1 MEAYLDIYKAYG
13 SVLEWEIGERINIQD
28 EQCFFLLT
36 EGVIA
41 LFFKDYTS
49 EGQDHRPR
57 YYNEY
62 KAPALIPIPKGN
74 KSKFLQIRITRS
86 SKTIKLDL
94 ETVNLLNSS
103 LKESL
108 IHLLEKTL
116 NNYPGSFATAKPE
129 LTPIAYN
136 LNKNISSPFPTDIAT
151 PKPNN
156 CAWLQLEEGDYKLCA
171 KTDLPGCKIFPLTHS
186 IWYRLSG
193 AGKYKVLD
201 SKEVTNSISSF
212 FDEILCF
219 FSLIYTI
226 DLNNMRADIGAAI
239 RQIYTNVESDK
250 GHWNFSNKKLME
262 IVEPIGDENELLED
276 TDPLMACLKSIGEH
290 EHISFKSPSN
300 SNKNYTQLD
309 NILRA
314 SKVRA
319 MKIKLD
325 NEWYKSDNGAFL
337 GFNKADNS
345 PVAFIPKG
353 SSQYIVIDS
362 NNKNI
367 SRLNKDLVEKYSTE
381 AYVFFTPFPDDKI
394 TGRSMIKFGFQFVKK
409 ELIYALL
416 IGSISAIIAL
426 FIPIITG
433 YIFDMVIPNSDLSE
447 LGQIFFLLLT
457 VAISMGIMNYAQ
469 AITVLRLEGKLN
481 FKLQAAV
488 WDRLLSLKVKFF
500 HTFSSGDLTE
510 RSMGVEKIRNV
521 LSGSVLSAAIAFI
534 FSFFYLALLFYYS
547 VKLALVALALG
558 LIIVV
563 FTIIA
568 SYYGFKH
575 VMVIRYLETVLTGFL
590 FQVVS
595 GINKIRVTNSEERV
609 FSQWMGRYSFQKR
622 HYAAKR
628 KVNVAGEVFGSLFPI
643 FSAIFILITTH
654 QIIRSGDNFTIGNF
668 ISFNNAFLCF
678 QAALLQMS
686 MATVPI
692 LTIKPIFNMFK
703 PIIDAESEHSRK
715 NIEPGNLKGNID
727 IQHLKFK
734 YDDNVHTIIDN
745 LSVKFHQG
753 EYVALVGGSGSGKS
767 TLIRLLLGFEDPID
781 GQILYDNKNLADIDL
796 QSLRNQMG
804 IVLQNG
810 SLMSGSI
817 LYNIIGNSTLTEEDA
832 WEAAR
837 KAGCAHEIELLPNK
851 MQTFVKAGEA
861 TLSGGQIQRIN
872 IARALARK
880 PRILFFDE
888 ATSALDNITQKT
900 ITNTLSEMNITRI
913 VIAHRLSTIQNA
925 HRILVIDKGYIVEQG
940 SYKELLEQKGA
951 FSELVKRQ
959 FA

>member
-1 MEAYLDIYKAYG
+1 MEAYFDTYKAYG
-13 SVLEWEIGERINIQD
+13 IMQQWDTGKRNNIQD
-28 EQCFFLLT
+28 EQCFYLLT
-36 EGVIA
+36 EGVLT
-41 LFFKDYTS
+41 LFFKDRTPDN
-49 EGQDHRPR
+49 QDSRPR
-57 YYNEY
+57 HYNEY
-62 KAPALIPIPKGN
+62 KAPALIPIPKSD
-74 KSKFLQIRITRS
+74 KSKFLQIRVTRK
-86 SKTIKLDL
+86 SKLIKLDL
-94 ETVNLLNSS
+94 KSINSLNYK

-108 IHLLEKTL
+108 INLLEQSL
-116 NNYPGSFATAKPE
+116 NNFPGSLASAKPE
-129 LTPIAYN
+129 LSPIAYN
-136 LNKNISSPFPTDIAT
+136 FNESISSSYPTDIAT

-156 CAWLQLEEGDYKLCA
+156 CAWLQVVEGDYKLCA
-171 KTDLPGCKIFPLTHS
+171 KTELPDCKIYPITHN
-186 IWYRLSG
+186 IWYRLAN
-193 AGKYKVLD
+193 AGSYKVLNSD
-201 SKEVTNSISSF
+201 EVTKKFPSF
-212 FDEILCF
+212 FNEILGF

-226 DLNNMRADIGAAI
+226 DTNSVRANAGAAI
-239 RQIYTNVESDK
+239 RQIYTNVESNK

-262 IVEPIGDENELLED
+262 IINPIGNANELPED
-276 TDPLMACLKSIGEH
+276 LDPLMGCLNSIGTH
-290 EHISFKSPSN
+290 ELITFKSPDNPNTNFS
-300 SNKNYTQLD
+300 QLD

-325 NEWYKSDNGAFL
+325 NKWYNSNNGAFL
-337 GFNKADNS
+337 GFTKDSNA

-353 SSQYIVIDS
+353 SSKYIVIDPS
-362 NNKNI
+362 KKNV
-367 SRLNKDLVEKYSTE
+367 SVLNKELVENYSE
-381 AYVFFTPFPDDKI
+381 KAYVFFTPFPDDKI
-394 TGRSMIKFGFQFVKK
+394 TGKSMIKFGFQFVKK
-409 ELIYALL
+409 ELLYALL

-433 YIFDMVIPNSDLSE
+433 YIFDMVIPNSNLNE

-469 AITVLRLEGKLN
+469 AVTVLRLEGKLN
-481 FKLQAAV
+481 YKLQAAV

-521 LSGSVLSAAIAFI
+521 LSGSVLSAAVAFI
-534 FSFFYLALLFYYS
+534 FSFFYLALLFYFS
-547 VKLALVALALG
+547 VKLALVGLALG
-558 LIIVV
+558 LIIVI
-563 FTIIA
+563 FTVIA

-575 VMVIRYLETVLTGFL
+575 VMVIRYLDTVLTGFL
-590 FQVVS
+590 FQVVN

-609 FSQWMGRYSFQKR
+609 FSQWMGRYSFQKK

-628 KVNVAGEVFGSLFPI
+628 KVNVAGEVFGSAFPI
-643 FSAIFILITTH
+643 FSAIFILVTTH
-654 QIIRSGDNFTIGNF
+654 HIIWSGENFTIGNF

-678 QAALLQMS
+678 QGALLQMS

-703 PIIDAESEHSRK
+703 PIIEAESEHSRE
-715 NIEPGNLKGNID
+715 NIDPGNLKGNIN
-727 IQHLKFK
+727 IQNLKFK
-734 YDDNVHTIIDN
+734 YDDNVRMIIDN
-745 LSVKFHQG
+745 LSVKIHQG

-781 GQILYDNKNLADIDL
+781 GQILYDNKNIATIDL
-796 QSLRNQMG
+796 QALRSQMG

-810 SLMSGSI
+810 SLMTGSI

-832 WEAAR
+832 WSAAR
-837 KAGCAHEIELLPNK
+837 KAGCAHEIEQLPKK
-851 MQTFVKAGEA
+851 MHTFVKAGEA

-880 PRILFFDE
+880 PRVLFFDE

-913 VIAHRLSTIQNA
+913 VIAHRLSTIQKA
-925 HRILVIDKGYIVEQG
+925 HRIMVMDKGKIVEQG
-940 SYKELLEQKGA
+940 SYKELLAEKGIFA
-951 FSELVKRQ
+951 ELVQRQ

>member
-1 MEAYLDIYKAYG
+1 MEAYLDTYKAYG
-13 SVLEWEIGERINIQD
+13 SLLKWETGERINIQD
-28 EQCFFLLT
+28 EQCFYLLT
-36 EGVIA
+36 EGA
-41 LFFKDYTS
+41 LTIFFKDRTPQ
-49 EGQDHRPR
+49 GQDRRPR

-74 KSKFLQIRITRS
+74 ETKFLQMRISHS
-86 SKTIKLDL
+86 SKAIKLDI
-94 ETVNLLNSS
+94 ETVNSLDSS
-103 LKESL
+103 LKDSL
-108 IHLLEKTL
+108 IHLLENTL
-116 NNYPGSFATAKPE
+116 NNYPGPFATDKPE
-129 LTPIAYN
+129 LSPIAYN
-136 LNKNISSPFPTDIAT
+136 YNEDISSSYPTDISI
-151 PKPNN
+151 PKPNS
-156 CAWLQLEEGDYKLCA
+156 CAWLQIAEGDYKLCG
-171 KTDLPGCKIFPLTHS
+171 KTVLPDCKIYPITHN
-186 IWYRLSG
+186 IWYRLSNT
-193 AGKYKVLD
+193 GKYKVID
-201 SKEVTNSISSF
+201 SVEVTKIIPNF

-219 FSLIYTI
+219 FNLIYDI
-226 DLNNMRADIGAAI
+226 DLNSMRADIGAAI
-239 RQIYTNVESDK
+239 SQIYTNVESDK
-250 GHWNFSNKKLME
+250 GHWSFSNKKLME
-262 IVEPIGDENELLED
+262 IVEPIGDENELPED
-276 TDPLMACLKSIGEH
+276 LDPLMGCLKSIGEH
-290 EHISFKSPSN
+290 ERISFKSPDKP
-300 SNKNYTQLD
+300 NKNYTQLD

-319 MKIKLD
+319 MKIKLEGD
-325 NEWYKSDNGAFL
+325 WYKSDNGAYL

-353 SSQYIVIDS
+353 GSQYIVIDP
-362 NNKNI
+362 NNKNV
-367 SRLNKDLVEKYSTE
+367 SKLSKELVEEYSTE
-381 AYVFFTPFPDDKI
+381 AYVFFTPFPDEKI
-394 TGRSMIKFGFQFVKK
+394 TGKGMIKFGFQFVKK
-409 ELIYALL
+409 ELLYALL
-416 IGSISAIIAL
+416 IGSVSAIIAL

-433 YIFDMVIPNSDLSE
+433 YIFDMVIPNSNLSE

-469 AITVLRLEGKLN
+469 AVTVLRLEGKLN
-481 FKLQAAV
+481 YKLQAAI

-547 VKLALVALALG
+547 VKLALVGLALG
-558 LIIVV
+558 LVIVV

-628 KVNVAGEVFGSLFPI
+628 KVNVAGEVFGSFFPI

-654 QIIRSGDNFTIGNF
+654 QIIWSGENFTIGNF

-678 QAALLQMS
+678 QGALLQMS

-692 LTIKPIFNMFK
+692 LTIKPIFKMFK
-703 PIIDAESEHSRK
+703 PIIDAESENSRE
-715 NIEPGNLKGNID
+715 NIDPGELKGDVN

-734 YDDNVHTIIDN
+734 YDDNVHMVIDN
-745 LSVKFHQG
+745 LSVKIHQG

-767 TLIRLLLGFEDPID
+767 TLIRLLLGFEDPLD
-781 GQILYDNKNLADIDL
+781 GQILYDNKNLAGIDL
-796 QSLRNQMG
+796 QALRSQMG

-872 IARALARK
+872 IARALARN

-888 ATSALDNITQKT
+888 ATSALDNLTQKT
-900 ITNTLSEMNITRI
+900 ITDTLSEMNITRI
-913 VIAHRLSTIQNA
+913 VIAHRLSTIKNA
-925 HRILVIDKGYIVEQG
+925 HRIMVMDKGSIVEQG
-940 SYKELLEQKGA
+940 SYKELLAQKGI